1 MKSWPAILCSF
12 LLGVALVFV
21 ARPFFPTGIGKE
33 ALDERERQQVDSL
46 PEEDPAGEHPA
57 VQTFSPPDL
66 LDAPD
71 TAPKSGMDLST
82 ITEGISEVKE
92 EDYRQVARLRLAVQ
106 EAFRLSPAE
115 ARAWVTT
122 LPEEGVFL
130 TAYRELGR
138 LEASA
143 PESAVAQMD
152 RMKDGPGLE
161 FFYSG
166 LISGLSME
174 DPAYAMDLLVLN
186 RETFPSI
193 GSLESIVIQSTLTG
207 NPRLALFAI
216 RQKLPREEHPRF
228 FYQTYS
234 HWAAMNVQEALTDL
248 ESRGKSQAL
257 SVGAVGL
264 FERWARMDRPAFEK
278 WLSANPESRF
288 VRQAETARSKVSRGA
303 EEVITDNRIET
314 PVFDAVPEG

>member
-1 MKSWPAILCSF
+1 MKNWLTILSSF
-12 LLGVALVFV
+12 LLGVSSVIVFQLLSPSESEPEPVTETIREARESFDV
-21 ARPFFPTGIGKE
+21 AGSEKRPPRVLTYANPEQSQTPG
-33 ALDERERQQVDSL
+33 RET
-46 PEEDPAGEHPA
+46 EM
-57 VQTFSPPDL
+57 
-66 LDAPD
+66 D
-71 TAPKSGMDLST
+71 TDLSS
-82 ITEGISEVKE
+82 ITAGLADVKE
-92 EDYRQVARLRLAVQ
+92 EDYRQVATLRLAVQ
-106 EAFRLSPAE
+106 EAFRLSPE
-115 ARAWVTT
+115 KARAWVMS
-122 LPEEGVFL
+122 LPRKGVFL

-138 LEASA
+138 LEASD
-143 PESAVAQMD
+143 PESAVAQME
-152 RMKDGPGLE
+152 RMEDGPGLE
-161 FFYSG
+161 YFYSG

-207 NPRLALFAI
+207 NPRLALLAI

-248 ESRGKSQAL
+248 EGRGDSQAL

-264 FERWARMDRPAFEK
+264 FERWARMDRPAFER

-288 VRQAETARSKVSRGA
+288 IRQANTARAKVA
-303 EEVITDNRIET
+303 PETQETITDNRIEM
-314 PVFDAVPEG
+314 PVFDSVPKN